1 MKLSIF
7 VAGVLVLLCAAQATF
22 SSPVSQELNAADDY
36 ASGMSMA
43 DSTRTDAASD
53 TADTTWSALL
63 RTAPESSGTMNGL
76 APLPVDTGRIERHW
90 VVKVL
95 LYTLIV
101 IIVLVCIYIIRHYC
115 FTINRL
121 YGRQRQPYVDIATAD
136 WPAVTVL
143 IPAHNEEEVIGDI
156 LGALLKVDYPRER
169 LTIMPINDR
178 SRDGTGEI
186 IDRFSRDN
194 PDTIKPFHR
203 REGGAGKAAAL
214 IDATALVED
223 DIILVFDADYI
234 PGTGLIKQLVA
245 PFFDP
250 EVGAV
255 MGRVVPQNVRTN
267 LLTRLLDLERSG
279 GYQVD
284 QQARMN
290 MHLVP
295 QYGGTVGGVRKEA
308 LLSVGGWCEDT
319 LAEDTEATY
328 RLLLGGWKTVYQN
341 RSECYELVPETWPM
355 RLKQI
360 MRWAEGHNQTM
371 GRYARRLFFNRR
383 TSFAEKL
390 DGLLLLGV
398 YMMAPVLLLG
408 WMVGIVLW
416 YLGEPRSSLI
426 IILLVTSYSTLG
438 NFAIFFEVTAAAH
451 LDGSNERIRLLPFIF
466 LGFLVSLFSVTRV
479 ALYQWLPGKRDKEVH
494 WHKTDHTSVERSN
507 HAGKQAPPGGER

>member
-1 MKLSIF
+1 MKLFQSFTAIMI
-7 VAGVLVLLCAAQATF
+7 LLLGLAAAVCAAPGGFDLSPAEEYAAEETAVD
-22 SSPVSQELNAADDY
+22 SS
-36 ASGMSMA
+36 
-43 DSTRTDAASD
+43 
-53 TADTTWSALL
+53 DTTWSELI
-63 RTAPESSGTMNGL
+63 RTAPETSATMNSF
-76 APLPVDTGRIERHW
+76 PQLPIDTAGIERHW
-90 VVKVL
+90 VVKVM
-95 LYTLIV
+95 LYTLFV
-101 IIVLVCIYIIRHYC
+101 IIFCVCVYIIRHYC
-115 FTINRL
+115 FTINRM
-121 YGRQRQPYVDIATAD
+121 YGRQRQPYLDIDTAE
-136 WPAVTVL
+136 WPRVTVM
-143 IPAHNEEEVIGDI
+143 IPAHNEEGVIDDI
-156 LGALLKVDYPRER
+156 LEALLKVDYPRDR
-169 LTIMPINDR
+169 LTILPINDR
-178 SRDGTGEI
+178 SKDRTGEI
-186 IDRFSRDN
+186 IDEFTKNN
-194 PDTIKPFHR
+194 PGILKPFHR
-203 REGGAGKAAAL
+203 HDGTPGKAAAL
-214 IDATALVED
+214 MDATKLVTD
-223 DIILVFDADYI
+223 DIMLVFDADYI
-234 PGTGLIKQLVA
+234 PGRGLIKQLVA

-255 MGRVVPQNVRTN
+255 MGRVVPENVSTN
-267 LLTRLLDLERSG
+267 LLTRLLDLERAG

-295 QYGGTVGGVRKEA
+295 QYGGTVGGVRRKA

-371 GRYARRLFFNRR
+371 SRYTRRLLFNRR

-398 YMMAPVLLLG
+398 YMMAPLLLLG
-408 WMVGIVLW
+408 WMVGIALW

-426 IILLVTSYSTLG
+426 IIFLVTSYSTLG

-466 LGFLVSLFSVTRV
+466 LGFLVSLFSVSRV
-479 ALYQWLPGKRDKEVH
+479 AFSQWLPGKKDKELR
-494 WHKTDHTSVERSN
+494 WHKTDHTTQARSEN
-507 HAGKQAPPGGER
+507 KNLKPGGDR